1 LDFTFCHIL
10 RRAVHTP
17 RNSVGYAAMVTFH
30 NKDQALRGAMRP
42 LVGGLA
48 ALLLVAA
55 QPAAGAVKPPAGL
68 EAKLNEV
75 VRKDGA
81 AGVTAIVMK
90 GGQQLYRLDV
100 GSIAPEAR
108 LRIESASKWMTAALA
123 LTVVDEGK
131 LSLDEPIGKR
141 LAQFKGEAGKITL
154 RQLLSFTAGQGSLK
168 GLADVLQPT
177 DITLAQS
184 ADLIAARP
192 LEDPPG
198 AVFKYGGP
206 SLQVVGA
213 LVEQATG
220 RSWTDLFD
228 ERIAHPLGLTHT
240 SWSSAF
246 RPPQPGPV
254 RNPNLQ
260 GGVITTADDY
270 ARFLTMLAQGG
281 VFRGHRVLSAS
292 AIDAM
297 ETAQT
302 IGKPMGYIPPGA
314 AGKTLQYALGN
325 WCEVVGADGRCI
337 MASSP
342 GMLGAYPW
350 IDRSSGL
357 YGVFFL
363 NRRLPLV
370 ANELREAR
378 QIILKAETA
387 APGGSQHGDRP

>member
-1 LDFTFCHIL
+1 MTPAQTEARTPLGFTVPLLI
-10 RRAVHTP
+10 AVA
-17 RNSVGYAAMVTFH
+17 S
-30 NKDQALRGAMRP
+30 AL
-42 LVGGLA
+42 LA
-48 ALLLVAA
+48 AG
-55 QPAAGAVKPPAGL
+55 QPADAASRPPAGL

-75 VRKDGA
+75 VNKDGA

-90 GGQQLYRLDV
+90 DGKLLYRLDV
-100 GSIAPEAR
+100 GAIAPDAR
-108 LRIESASKWMTAALA
+108 LRIESASKWMTAALTM
-123 LTVVDEGK
+123 TVVDEGK
-131 LSLDEPIGKR
+131 LSLDEPIGRR
-141 LAQFKGEAGKITL
+141 LPQFKGEAGRITL
-154 RQLLSFTAGQGSLK
+154 RQLLSFTAGQGSLM

-184 ADLIAARP
+184 ATLIAART

-198 AVFKYGGP
+198 TTFKYGGP

-220 RSWTDLFD
+220 RSWVSLFD
-228 ERIAHPLGLTHT
+228 ERIARTLGLAHT
-240 SWSSAF
+240 SWSSAIK
-246 RPPQPGPV
+246 PPQPGPI

-270 ARFLTMLAQGG
+270 AAFLTMLAQGG
-281 VFRGHRVLSAS
+281 VFHGRRILSAS

-302 IGKPMGYIPPGA
+302 IGKPMGYVPPGA

-325 WCEVVGADGRCI
+325 WCETVGADGRCT

-342 GMLGAYPW
+342 GMLGTYPW

-357 YGVFFL
+357 YGLFFL

-370 ANELREAR
+370 ANDLREAR
-378 QIILKAETA
+378 QIVLRT
-387 APGGSQHGDRP
+387 PPTPSTGGDQS